1 MAKVFSSIV
10 KDQIINHHPEM
21 LIFQGGLI
29 KLILSIYSFMLWDFY
44 VCLSAKCLIG
54 GEKL

>member
-29 KLILSIYSFMLWDFY
+29 SVHPETLVFEGPELLVKEYFS
-44 VCLSAKCLIG
+44 
-54 GEKL
+54 

>member
-29 KLILSIYSFMLWDFY
+29 RLLLKASCAFRP
-44 VCLSAKCLIG
+44 
-54 GEKL
+54 EKAAQRA